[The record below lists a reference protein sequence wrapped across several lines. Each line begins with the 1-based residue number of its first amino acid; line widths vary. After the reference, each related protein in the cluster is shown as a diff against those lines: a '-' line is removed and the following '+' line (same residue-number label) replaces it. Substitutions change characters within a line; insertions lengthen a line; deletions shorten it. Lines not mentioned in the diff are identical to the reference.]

1 MFDKLKSLKKGYVK
15 SRDKPDQSLPYAKVQ
30 KRGKWIRRLVKI
42 ALVLVGLSGAIAF
55 IKASNVSQTNHQ
67 LIKKMKT
74 YDDKL
79 EKASMGQ
86 SVYSPSLNLYAQ
98 GFFQTYFTQ
107 SDNDGDKQKRLKALK
122 KYFATNIN
130 STMYDNQSAQKE
142 TYVGSR
148 LLNTFMKNDV
158 KIAQYQVGYT
168 VGDDK
173 NTMTRVFNLPFA
185 QKSGQYTVLALP
197 YATTEQDVV
206 GHVGTI
212 AQDESNNAN
221 LASSDKVQKFVQ
233 AFSEKYVSSK
243 ASDMSLIMSDPEGLE
258 GQYAVKSIDQV
269 TISGSQDSMNIKYLL
284 TLADTETK
292 LEHTE
297 QITLT
302 VSPKGSTYY
311 VIKMNHTQGGLLN

>member
-1 MFDKLKSLKKGYVK
+1 MFDKLKSIKKGYVK

-30 KRGKWIRRLVKI
+30 KRGKWIRRFVKI

-55 IKASNVSQTNHQ
+55 IKASTVSRTNHK
-67 LIKKMKT
+67 LIAKMKT

-86 SVYSPSLNLYAQ
+86 SVYSPNLNRYAQ

-107 SDNDGDKQKRLKALK
+107 SDNDDDRQKRLKFLK
-122 KYFATNIN
+122 KYFATNIS
-130 STMYDNQSAQKE
+130 STIYDNQDSQKE

-148 LLNTFMKNDV
+148 LLNTFTKNDV

-168 VGDDK
+168 VGNDK
-173 NTMTRVFNLPFA
+173 NTIIRVFNLPFA
-185 QKSGQYTVLALP
+185 QKAGQYTVLALP
-197 YATTEQDVV
+197 YATNEQDIV
-206 GHVGTI
+206 GHVGKI
-212 AQDESNNAN
+212 DQDESNNAN
-221 LASSDKVQKFVQ
+221 LASSDKVQAFVK

-243 ASDMSLIMSDPEGLE
+243 ASDMSLIMKEPEGLE

-269 TISGSQDSMNIKYLL
+269 NVSGVKDSMNIKYLL
-284 TLADTETK
+284 TLTDTETK
-292 LEHTE
+292 LEHSE

-311 VIKMNHTQGGLLN
+311 VVKMIHTQGGLLN